1 MYGLLYGLF
10 GDGMTKLTVA
20 GVNKLLKE
28 RKQGMTNDGQGLYFR
43 ITPSGGGGWIFRYRS
58 AGKLRDMGLGSFPD
72 VSLQSARMKAA
83 DARKLIA
90 HGVDP
95 LRERDL
101 EREAER
107 EAQRASAAKTV
118 TFEILVGDYIKAHG
132 GGWSEKW
139 RKGWLSKMER
149 FAFPSIGSLPASG
162 IATEQVVEVLK
173 PIWHSKPRTADEVR
187 GQIEQVLDAAKARG
201 LREGENPA
209 RWRGHLDNLLS
220 RDAKKEARK
229 RTHFA
234 AMRWQALPALI
245 AELQLLEILPSFAA
259 QLLILTGARARMVG
273 LARWDEFDLEARTW
287 ALSAER
293 MKMRKEFVIP
303 LADPVVELLSKI
315 PSVADSPYL
324 FPGRGKSGVMHA
336 NAVRN
341 LLHGLNHDDIT
352 RHGFRSTFRDWAA
365 ERTNYA
371 REICEMALAHD
382 ERDQTEGAYSRT
394 DFLEKRRGLM
404 SDWASF
410 AVSTSSDNVIQAR
423 LVGKRG
429 MLEIEL

>member
-1 MYGLLYGLF
+1 
-10 GDGMTKLTVA
+10 
-20 GVNKLLKE
+20 
-28 RKQGMTNDGQGLYFR
+28 
-43 ITPSGGGGWIFRYRS
+43 
-58 AGKLRDMGLGSFPD
+58 MGLGSFPD

-90 HGVDP
+90 HGMDP

-107 EAQRASAAKTV
+107 KAQRASAAKTA
-118 TFEILVGDYIKAHG
+118 TFEMLVGDYVKAHG

-149 FAFPSIGSLPASG
+149 FAFPSIGSLPARE
-162 IATEQVVEVLK
+162 IATEHVVNVLK
-173 PIWHSKPRTADEVR
+173 PIWHSKPRTADEIR

-245 AELQLLEILPSFAA
+245 AELQSLETLPSFAA

-273 LARWDEFDLEARTW
+273 LARWDEIDLEARTW
-287 ALSAER
+287 SLSAER

-315 PSVADSPYL
+315 PRIECSPYL

-336 NAVRN
+336 NAVRS

-365 ERTNYA
+365 ERTNYP
-371 REICEMALAHD
+371 REVCEMALAHD

-404 SDWASF
+404 AEWA
-410 AVSTSSDNVIQAR
+410 AYAAGATP
-423 LVGKRG
+423 
-429 MLEIEL
+429 

>member
-1 MYGLLYGLF
+1 
-10 GDGMTKLTVA
+10 MTKLTVA

-28 RKQGMTNDGQGLYFR
+28 RKPGMTNDGQGLYFR
-43 ITPSGGGGWIFRYRS
+43 ITASGGGGWIYRYRS

-90 HGVDP
+90 HGMDP

-101 EREAER
+101 ERKAER
-107 EAQRASAAKTV
+107 EAQRASAAKTA

-132 GGWSEKW
+132 EGWSEKW

-149 FAFPSIGSLPASG
+149 FAFPSIGSLPASE
-162 IATEQVVEVLK
+162 IATAQVVEVLK
-173 PIWHSKPRTADEVR
+173 PIWLSKPRTADEVR

-229 RTHFA
+229 RKHFA
-234 AMRWQALPALI
+234 AMRWQVLPTLM
-245 AELQLLEILPSFAA
+245 AELQMLETLASFAA
-259 QLLILTGARARMVG
+259 QLLILTGARARMVR

-287 ALSAER
+287 TLSAER
-293 MKMRKEFVIP
+293 MKMRKEFVVP
-303 LADPVVELLSKI
+303 LADPVVDLLSKI
-315 PSVADSPYL
+315 PRIEESPYL

-336 NAVRN
+336 NAVRS
-341 LLHGLNHDDIT
+341 LLHGLNHCDIT

-365 ERTNYA
+365 ERTNYP
-371 REICEMALAHD
+371 REVCEMALAHD

-404 SDWASF
+404 AYWACY
-410 AVSTSSDNVIQAR
+410 AVGSPADNVIQGAFGR
-423 LVGKRG
+423 QMGV
-429 MLEIEL
+429 LEAEE

>member
-1 MYGLLYGLF
+1 
-10 GDGMTKLTVA
+10 MTKLTVA
-20 GVNKLLKE
+20 GVNKLVKE
-28 RKQGMTNDGQGLYFR
+28 RKPGMTNDGQGLYFR
-43 ITPSGGGGWIFRYRS
+43 ITPSGGGGWIFRYRL

-72 VSLQSARMKAA
+72 VSLQSARIKAA

-90 HGVDP
+90 NGMDP

-101 EREAER
+101 VREAER
-107 EAQRASAAKTV
+107 KAQRASAAKTS
-118 TFEILVGDYIKAHG
+118 TFEILVGDYITAHG
-132 GGWSEKW
+132 EGWSEKW

-149 FAFPSIGSLPASG
+149 FAFPSIGSLPAAE
-162 IATEQVVEVLK
+162 IETEHVVDVLK
-173 PIWHSKPRTADEVR
+173 PIWQSKPRTGDEVR
-187 GQIEQVLDAAKARG
+187 GQIEQVLDAAKALG

-220 RDAKKEARK
+220 RDSKKHGRK

-234 AMRWQALPALI
+234 AMRWQVLPALI
-245 AELQLLEILPSFAA
+245 AELQLLETFPSFAA

-273 LARWDEFDLEARTW
+273 FARWEEFDLEARTW
-287 ALSAER
+287 SLSATR
-293 MKMRKEFVIP
+293 MKMRKEFVVP
-303 LADPVVELLSKI
+303 LAEPVVELLGKI
-315 PSVADSPYL
+315 PRVAASPYL

-341 LLHGLNHDDIT
+341 LLHGLNHGDIT

-365 ERTNYA
+365 ERTSYP

-394 DFLEKRRGLM
+394 DFLEKRRSLM

-410 AVSTSSDNVIQAR
+410 AVGSPSDNLMLGAFDRQAR
-423 LVGKRG
+423 RSGD
-429 MLEIEL
+429 

>member
-1 MYGLLYGLF
+1 
-10 GDGMTKLTVA
+10 MTKLTVA
-20 GVNKLLKE
+20 GINKLLKE
-28 RKQGMTNDGQGLYFR
+28 RKPGMTNDGQGLYFR

-90 HGVDP
+90 HGMDP

-101 EREAER
+101 ERESER
-107 EAQRASAAKTV
+107 EAQRASAAKTA
-118 TFEILVGDYIKAHG
+118 TFEMLVGDYIKAHG

-149 FAFPSIGSLPASG
+149 FAFPSIGSLPASE
-162 IATEQVVEVLK
+162 ITTEHVVDVLK
-173 PIWHSKPRTADEVR
+173 PIWHSKPRTADEIR

-220 RDAKKEARK
+220 RDAKKEGRR

-234 AMRWQALPALI
+234 AMSWQALPALM
-245 AELQLLEILPSFAA
+245 AELQLLETLPSFAA

-273 LARWDEFDLEARTW
+273 QARWDEFDFTARTW
-287 ALSAER
+287 SLSAER
-293 MKMRKEFVIP
+293 MKMRKEFVVP
-303 LADPVVELLSKI
+303 LADPVIELLGKI
-315 PSVADSPYL
+315 PRVEDSPYL
-324 FPGRGKSGVMHA
+324 FPGRGKSGMMHA
-336 NAVRN
+336 NAVRS
-341 LLHGLNHDDIT
+341 LLHGLSHDDIT

-365 ERTNYA
+365 ECTDYP
-371 REICEMALAHD
+371 REVCEMALAHD
-382 ERDQTEGAYSRT
+382 ERDQTVGAYSRT

-404 SDWASF
+404 ADWASY
-410 AVSTSSDNVIQAR
+410 AISTPSDNVI
-423 LVGKRG
+423 
-429 MLEIEL
+429 

>member
-1 MYGLLYGLF
+1 
-10 GDGMTKLTVA
+10 MTKLTIA
-20 GVNKLLKE
+20 GINKLLKE
-28 RKQGMTNDGQGLYFR
+28 RRPGMTNDGQGLYFR

-58 AGKLRDMGLGSFPD
+58 AGKLRDMGLGAFPD

-90 HGVDP
+90 HGMDP

-101 EREAER
+101 EREADR
-107 EAQRASAAKTV
+107 EAQRASAAKAA
-118 TFEILVGDYIKAHG
+118 TFEILVGDYVKAHG

-149 FAFPSIGSLPASG
+149 FAFPGIGSLPASE
-162 IATEQVVEVLK
+162 ITTEHIIGVLK
-173 PIWHSKPRTADEVR
+173 PIWGSKSRTADEVR

-220 RDAKKEARK
+220 RDAKKEARR
-229 RTHFA
+229 RTHFV
-234 AMRWQALPALI
+234 AMGWQALPGLM
-245 AELQLLEILPSFAA
+245 AELQLLDTLPSFAA
-259 QLLILTGARARMVG
+259 QLLILTGARSRMVG
-273 LARWDEFDLEARTW
+273 LARWDEFDLVRRTW
-287 ALSAER
+287 SLSAER

-303 LADPVVELLSKI
+303 LADPVVQLLIKI
-315 PSVADSPYL
+315 PRVEGSPYL
-324 FPGRGKSGVMHA
+324 FPGRGRSGVMHA
-336 NAVRN
+336 NAIRT
-341 LLHGLNHDDIT
+341 LLHGLNHVEVT

-365 ERTNYA
+365 ERTNYP
-371 REICEMALAHD
+371 REVCEMALAHD

-410 AVSTSSDNVIQAR
+410 AVGSPSDNLVQGAFDRQALR
-423 LVGKRG
+423 SGDL
-429 MLEIEL
+429 L

>member
-1 MYGLLYGLF
+1 
-10 GDGMTKLTVA
+10 MTKLTVV

-28 RKQGMTNDGQGLYFR
+28 RKPGMTNDGQGLYFR
-43 ITPSGGGGWIFRYRS
+43 ITTAGGGGWIFRYRS
-58 AGKLRDMGLGSFPD
+58 GGKLRDMGLGSFPD
-72 VSLQSARMKAA
+72 VSLQSARVKAA
-83 DARKLIA
+83 DARKQIA
-90 HGVDP
+90 HGMDP
-95 LRERDL
+95 LH
-101 EREAER
+101 ERELER
-107 EAQRASAAKTV
+107 EAQRDARLANAAKSV
-118 TFEILVGDYIKAHG
+118 TFEKLVADYIKAHG

-149 FAFPSIGSLPASG
+149 YAFPSIGSLPASQ
-162 IATEQVVEVLK
+162 IAVEQVLGVLK
-173 PIWHSKPRTADEVR
+173 PIWSSKPRTADEVR
-187 GQIEQVLDAAKARG
+187 GQIEQLLDAAKARG

-220 RDAKKEARK
+220 RDAKKVARK

-234 AMRWQALPALI
+234 AMQWQALPALM
-245 AELQLLEILPSFAA
+245 AELQMVDTLPSFAA

-273 LARWDEFDLEARTW
+273 FARWDEFDLGARTW
-287 ALSAER
+287 SLSAER

-303 LADPVVELLSKI
+303 LAAPVVELLSKI
-315 PSVADSPYL
+315 PRVEDSPYL

-365 ERTNYA
+365 ERTSYP

-394 DFLEKRRGLM
+394 NFLEKRRDLM
-404 SDWASF
+404 ADWARYALS
-410 AVSTSSDNVIQAR
+410 SPSDNVIQGEFGRQA
-423 LVGKRG
+423 
-429 MLEIEL
+429 

>member
-1 MYGLLYGLF
+1 MGWVEAGV
-10 GDGMTKLTVA
+10 TKLTVA

-28 RKQGMTNDGQGLYFR
+28 RKTGMTNDGQGLYFR

-90 HGVDP
+90 HGMDP
-95 LRERDL
+95 LREREL
-101 EREAER
+101 ERKSER
-107 EAQRASAAKTV
+107 EAQRASAAKTA
-118 TFEILVGDYIKAHG
+118 TFEMLVGDYIKAHG

-149 FAFPSIGSLPASG
+149 FAFPSIGSLPASE
-162 IATEQVVEVLK
+162 ITTEHVVDVLK
-173 PIWHSKPRTADEVR
+173 PIWHSKPRTADEIR

-220 RDAKKEARK
+220 RDAKKEARR

-234 AMRWQALPALI
+234 AMSWQALPALM
-245 AELQLLEILPSFAA
+245 AELQLLETLPSFAA
-259 QLLILTGARARMVG
+259 RLLILTGARARMVG
-273 LARWDEFDLEARTW
+273 QARWDEFDFTARTW
-287 ALSAER
+287 SLSAER
-293 MKMRKEFVIP
+293 MKMRKEFVVP
-303 LADPVVELLSKI
+303 LADPVIDLLGKI
-315 PSVADSPYL
+315 PRVEDSPYL
-324 FPGRGKSGVMHA
+324 FPGRGKSGMMHA
-336 NAVRN
+336 NAVRS
-341 LLHGLNHDDIT
+341 LLHGLNYDEIT

-365 ERTNYA
+365 ECTDYP
-371 REICEMALAHD
+371 REVCEMALAHD

-394 DFLEKRRGLM
+394 DFLEKRRNLM
-404 SDWASF
+404 ADWASY
-410 AVSTSSDNVIQAR
+410 AISTPSDNVT
-423 LVGKRG
+423 
-429 MLEIEL
+429 

>member
-1 MYGLLYGLF
+1 
-10 GDGMTKLTVA
+10 MTKLTIA
-20 GVNKLLKE
+20 GINKLLKE
-28 RKQGMTNDGQGLYFR
+28 RRPGMTNDGQGLYFR

-72 VSLQSARMKAA
+72 VSLLSARMKAA

-90 HGVDP
+90 HGMDP

-101 EREAER
+101 DREANR
-107 EAQRASAAKTV
+107 EAQRASAAKAA
-118 TFEILVGDYIKAHG
+118 TFEVLVGDYIKAHG

-149 FAFPSIGSLPASG
+149 FVFPSIGSLPASE
-162 IATEQVVEVLK
+162 ITTEQIIGVLK
-173 PIWHSKPRTADEVR
+173 PIWGSKSRTADEVR
-187 GQIEQVLDAAKARG
+187 GQIEQVLDAARARG

-234 AMRWQALPALI
+234 ALSWQALPALM
-245 AELQLLEILPSFAA
+245 AELQLLETLPSFAA

-273 LARWDEFDLEARTW
+273 QARWDEFDFTARRW
-287 ALSAER
+287 SLSAER

-303 LADPVVELLSKI
+303 LADPVIELLGRI
-315 PSVADSPYL
+315 PRVEGSRYL
-324 FPGRGKSGVMHA
+324 FPGRGKSGMMHA
-336 NAVRN
+336 NAVRS
-341 LLHGLNHDDIT
+341 LLHSLGHDDIT
-352 RHGFRSTFRDWAA
+352 RHGFRSTFRDWAS
-365 ERTNYA
+365 ECTHYP
-371 REICEMALAHD
+371 REVCEMALAHD

-394 DFLEKRRGLM
+394 DFLEKRRALM
-404 SDWASF
+404 ADWASY
-410 AVSTSSDNVIQAR
+410 ATSTPSNNVIQGVFGRQAQQ
-423 LVGKRG
+423 VGD
-429 MLEIEL
+429 